1 MKVSVRFEGGK
12 ELAEALAGLSTRL
25 SRKVMREVLV
35 EAAEPIRKAAASM
48 APHAPGAPDIRE
60 NIIVAVAKSS
70 VYLDLKSEV
79 AAVAI
84 GPKGGPEGFGYGLPQ
99 EIGTIHH
106 GAQPFMRPALDSAS
120 GQALKI
126 AGDAAWRELA
136 GRGIH
141 RPTSVVDAVV
151 EGEV

>member
-1 MKVSVRFEGGK
+1 MKVSVRFEGGQ

-48 APHAPGAPDIRE
+48 APQGPDAPHIKQ
-60 NIIVAVAKSS
+60 NIIISVAKSS

-84 GPKGGPEGFGYGLPQ
+84 GPKGGKEGFGYGLPQ
-99 EIGTIHH
+99 EIGTIDHA
-106 GAQPFMRPALDSAS
+106 AQPFMRPALDSAS

-136 GRGIH
+136 GRGIN
-141 RPTSVVDAVV
+141 RPTSVADAVV

>member
-12 ELAEALAGLSTRL
+12 ELADALAGLSTRL

-35 EAAEPIRKAAASM
+35 EAAEPIRKAASSM

-106 GAQPFMRPALDSAS
+106 AAQPFMRPALHSAS

-136 GRGIH
+136 GRGIS
-141 RPTSVVDAVV
+141 RSVTVDTPVQ
-151 EGEV
+151 GEV